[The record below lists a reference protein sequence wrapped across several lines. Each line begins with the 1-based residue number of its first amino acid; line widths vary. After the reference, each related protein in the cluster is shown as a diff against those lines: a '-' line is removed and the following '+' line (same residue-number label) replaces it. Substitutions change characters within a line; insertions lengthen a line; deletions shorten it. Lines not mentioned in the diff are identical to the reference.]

1 LQAILTMTHSTSIPA
16 VSPPPRPTYSIS
28 YSVPPLPRDPTIPSN
43 ISQTLSLALSPNST
57 TTCATVLD
65 PSPLPS
71 TASSGANASSCP
83 SYFRFIHEDLH
94 PWRVAGGIT
103 RAMVNHARTMANF
116 RLVVIRGRTYI
127 ERIAPAFQTR
137 DLQLL
142 RRYPGRVP
150 DLNLMF
156 DCIDWPVVRAD
167 QYDGENATL
176 LPPLFWYCGDNETL
190 DVIFPDWSFWGW

>member
-1 LQAILTMTHSTSIPA
+1 L
-16 VSPPPRPTYSIS
+16 S
-28 YSVPPLPRDPTIPSN
+28 YDPTIPSN

-57 TTCATVLD
+57 TTCTAVLD
-65 PSPLPS
+65 PSPLPA
-71 TASSGANASSCP
+71 TAPPSANASSCP